1 MTMSKSLFDLS
12 GKVTVVTGGN
22 SGLGLGFAR
31 GIAKQGGDLMLWAR
45 SAEKNAAAKAELE
58 AFGVRVETCSIDVAS
73 ESEVIDAMRDAVT
86 IFGRIDCVI
95 ANAGISSPVQSVLDL
110 DSKTY
115 HDLLAINMHGAFYT
129 LREGAKHMVQRA
141 EKGDP
146 GGSLIAC
153 GSLSLF
159 LGVPGMEH
167 YAAAK
172 GGVAAIV
179 RGMALE
185 LGKYGIRANV
195 VAPGYI
201 KTDLGRDRAGTE
213 MPTPTESHFAAA
225 TPIPR
230 VGYPEDFEG
239 IIAYLASDA
248 SRFHTGDTIVI
259 DGGYLIKL

>member
-1 MTMSKSLFDLS
+1 MAKGLFDLT
-12 GKVTVVTGGN
+12 GKVAVVTGGN

-31 GIAKQGGDLMLWAR
+31 GIARQGGDLMLWAR
-45 SAEKNAAAKAELE
+45 SAEKNAAARAELE
-58 AFGVRVETCSIDVAS
+58 RFGVRVETRQVDVAS
-73 ESEVIDAMRDAVT
+73 EEAVVEAMREAEDA
-86 IFGRIDCVI
+86 FGRIDCVI
-95 ANAGISSPVQSVLDL
+95 ANAGISSPVPSVLEL
-110 DSKTY
+110 DGKTY

-129 LREGAKHMVQRA
+129 LREGARHMVRRA
-141 EKGDP
+141 ENGDP

-172 GGVAAIV
+172 GGIAAIV
-179 RGMALE
+179 RGMARE

-201 KTDLGRDRAGTE
+201 KTDLGRDREASGA
-213 MPTPTESHFAAA
+213 TPTDQHFAST

-248 SRFHTGDTIVI
+248 ARFHTGDTIVI

>member
-1 MTMSKSLFDLS
+1 MSKGLFDLT
-12 GKVTVVTGGN
+12 GKVTLVTGGN

-31 GIAKQGGDLMLWAR
+31 GIAKQGGDLILWAR
-45 SAEKNAAAKAELE
+45 SEAKNAAARAELE
-58 AFGVRVETCSIDVAS
+58 AYGVRVETRAVDVAN
-73 ESEVIDAMRDAVT
+73 EEAVVEGMREAEGV
-86 IFGRIDCVI
+86 FGRLDCVI
-95 ANAGISSPVQSVLDL
+95 ANAGISSPVHSVLDL

-129 LREGAKHMVQRA
+129 LREAAKHMVRRA
-141 EKGDP
+141 EAGDP

-172 GGVAAIV
+172 GAIATIV

-185 LGKYGIRANV
+185 LGKHGIRANV

-201 KTDLGRDRAGTE
+201 KTDLGRDKDSAELSATE
-213 MPTPTESHFAAA
+213 KHFASN
-225 TPIPR
+225 TPVPR
-230 VGYPEDFEG
+230 VGYPDDFEG

-259 DGGYLIKL
+259 DGGYLINL